1 MKKNKSNK
9 FKIIAAVC
17 IVLSLTVIIA
27 AVVLT
32 QNDSQKTS
40 DGKNAATEGSA
51 SEKKKDQTVEK
62 SEENDE
68 ETTESGKSADA
79 EQVLIERVEASYEE
93 WLASAALIGM
103 TMQYPDFEQEEIY
116 LASETELD
124 DHSKSK
130 GVYIIFESEGEKIA
144 LSVQPL
150 DEERSEAGTNDL
162 YTSDLG
168 YATFDEIKA
177 KDVKTKKMTKVEVDD
192 LTEEIEQSI
201 LVTIY
206 SH

>member
-1 MKKNKSNK
+1 MENNKSK
-9 FKIIAAVC
+9 KVKIIAAVC
-17 IVLSLTVIIA
+17 IVLILAVIIA
-27 AVVLT
+27 LVVT
-32 QNDSQKTS
+32 QKDSKKTS
-40 DGKNAATEGSA
+40 GGENVTTEESG
-51 SEKKKDQTVEK
+51 SEKKT
-62 SEENDE
+62 SEESDE
-68 ETTESGKSADA
+68 EIIESEESAET

-130 GVYIIFESEGEKIA
+130 GVYIIFEIEGEKRA

-150 DEERSEAGTNDL
+150 NEERSEAGTNDL

-177 KDVKTKKMTKVEVDD
+177 KDVKTKEMTKVEVDD